1 MDASTQ
7 IKQDSAKHFLTRLS
21 LAIHEAKL
29 VRLTVKSN
37 ILAARLE
44 PSETVNRRLMLVNRE
59 IELLESKLVKIRC
72 PVNRG

>member
-29 VRLTVKSN
+29 VKLTVKSN
-37 ILAARLE
+37 ILATKLE
-44 PSETVNRRLMLVNRE
+44 PNEAVSWRLMLVNRE
-59 IELLESKLVKIRC
+59 IELLESKLAKVRC
-72 PVNRG
+72 RVNRV